1 MSRDFI
7 ISDEGQ
13 DMRFTKMQ
21 GCGNDYIYVNCFE
34 ESITDPSAAAIKL
47 SDRRYG
53 IGSDG
58 LILIEP
64 SDKAHAFMHMFNR
77 DGSEGRMCGNG
88 LRCVA
93 KYIYDH
99 GLIPP
104 DRREAVID
112 TRAGLRRVTLNV
124 ADGRVCEVSV
134 DMGKARLTRQTPEYI
149 SACGI
154 SLVYTGI
161 DLGNPHAVY
170 YLEDNPG
177 LAAYVDGGC
186 KEPGQ
191 ILADI
196 PIEEL
201 GPELEKDERFPDG
214 VNSSFAYA
222 ISRNEIGYRVWER
235 GSGETFACGSGAT
248 AAAVAGVIAGRLDDE
263 VLVHLKGGDL
273 LISYDRSTGRC
284 VMTGPAIEV
293 FTGTVEID

>member
-1 MSRDFI
+1 
-7 ISDEGQ
+7 
-13 DMRFTKMQ
+13 MRFTKMQ

-34 ESITDPSAAAIKL
+34 ESVADPAAAAISL

-64 SDKAHAFMHMFNR
+64 SDTADAFMHMLNR

-99 GLIPP
+99 GLIAP
-104 DRREAVID
+104 DRREALID
-112 TRAGLRRVTLNV
+112 TRAGLRRVRFSV
-124 ADGRVCEVSV
+124 ADGRVCEVYV
-134 DMGKARLTRQTPEYI
+134 DMGEARLTGQVPEHI

-177 LAAYVDGGC
+177 LTACTEGNCMAP
-186 KEPGQ
+186 EQ
-191 ILADI
+191 LLAGI
-196 PIEEL
+196 PLEEL
-201 GPELEKDERFPDG
+201 GPELEKDERFPEG
-214 VNSSFAYA
+214 VNSSFAYV

-248 AAAVAGVIAGRLDDE
+248 AAAAAGVMAGKLDDE
-263 VLVHLKGGDL
+263 VLVHLRGGDL
-273 LISYDRSTGRC
+273 KISYDRSTGRC
-284 VMTGPAIEV
+284 LMTGPAVEV
-293 FTGTVEID
+293 FTGNVDI